1 MSAHELR
8 RTTSVIEHWILAAV
22 RPCRVFMCVCVP
34 QAVVWQLGKICAVMR
49 AALALHVTRICRN
62 SDVVPSLFSIYVV
75 CSLVA

>member
-1 MSAHELR
+1 MSYGELLR
-8 RTTSVIEHWILAAV
+8 SSNTGSSQQSGHAV
-22 RPCRVFMCVCVP
+22 FLCVCVP